1 MKKRVLAFIIATV
14 MVFSFDSV
22 KKVQAEPNDATAITE
37 AEQSEIND
45 KCNELKS
52 VEEEIA
58 NLEDELSKLD
68 NDISNLQSEIEATG
82 EDIKEAQKNI
92 EEKEEEIQETQ
103 ELYGGRLR
111 AYYENKQSFLDIIR
125 VFLDSDGFS
134 DFITKITTAKQVF
147 DMDTEISE
155 DLSNQQEE
163 LQNKKQ
169 ELEDIQKKNSES
181 MDKLKNAKKESDKLL
196 KELEEKKKSIQEDLA
211 QTEMGVLE
219 VPICVISTSKS
230 VENIQSAISILEK
243 LQDKFK
249 TKEARALISNN
260 IEIGKQKIIKYKD
273 MELNGEDLEQSMS
286 DKLVLD
292 SYKYLGIEYVWGG
305 KTPKG
310 FDCSG
315 FVGWVYKEVTG
326 IDIGWC
332 TYTQVF
338 SGVEVSKENI
348 KPGDLLFFGDKLA
361 PHHVAMYV
369 GNGKYIHA
377 PHTGDVIKISYG
389 IDKASVIKHIID

>member
-169 ELEDIQKKNSES
+169 ELEDIQNKNSES

-230 VENIQSAISILEK
+230 VENIQSAISILDK

-260 IEIGKQKIIKYKD
+260 IEIGKQKII
-273 MELNGEDLEQSMS
+273 
-286 DKLVLD
+286 
-292 SYKYLGIEYVWGG
+292 
-305 KTPKG
+305 
-310 FDCSG
+310 
-315 FVGWVYKEVTG
+315 
-326 IDIGWC
+326 
-332 TYTQVF
+332 
-338 SGVEVSKENI
+338 
-348 KPGDLLFFGDKLA
+348 
-361 PHHVAMYV
+361 
-369 GNGKYIHA
+369 
-377 PHTGDVIKISYG
+377 
-389 IDKASVIKHIID
+389 